1 MKMVMAIVHRDET
14 AHLLEALIAAG
25 HTATFNESRGG
36 VLRQASNT
44 LFIAVQANRLQE
56 VLDIIRENC
65 RSTVSTDLAQSG
77 QTDTASSTRTWTQ
90 VGGAV
95 VMVWSL
101 DQFEIY

>member
-14 AHLLEALIAAG
+14 AHVLEALIAAG

-36 VLRQASNT
+36 VLRQASST
-44 LFIAVQANRLQE
+44 LFIAVQADRLQE

-65 RSTVSTDLAQSG
+65 RSSVSTDLAPDDG
-77 QTDTASSTRTWTQ
+77 LESSTTRTWTQ

-95 VMVWSL
+95 VMVWSVE
-101 DQFEIY
+101 QFDIY

>member
-1 MKMVMAIVHRDET
+1 MKMVMAIVQRDET
-14 AHLLEALIAAG
+14 AHVMEALIAAG

-44 LFIAVQANRLQE
+44 LFIATQADRLQE

-65 RSTVSTDLAQSG
+65 RSSVSMDSTQADEA
-77 QTDTASSTRTWTQ
+77 ASPLSTHSWAQ

-95 VMVWSL
+95 VIVWSI
-101 DQFEIY
+101 DQFDVY

>member
-56 VLDIIRENC
+56 VLEIIRENC
-65 RSTVSTDLAQSG
+65 RSNVSADVECGPS
-77 QTDTASSTRTWTQ
+77 DMPPSRSWTQ

-101 DQFEIY
+101 EQFEIY